1 MSLHF
6 FSHVDGLSGAP
17 ILCIGF
23 PNSHN
28 FKLNR
33 FYSRCWNPVCEG
45 VDAFCYDW
53 VGENNWLVSPVSLV
67 PRVIRNL
74 VHCKAVGTL
83 IVLEWVS
90 SPFWPVLFG
99 IRSPY
104 HSLVKGIIT
113 YTDVGENVQCSI
125 PGIVIGLF
133 FRLCLRLRQSSF
145 RLIISDGVKSGIGIK
160 WSRSDSSDSD
170 YIELMAPLTTPIFD
184 FHSRKRSYDS
194 ESVATENQPK

>member
-6 FSHVDGLSGAP
+6 FSHVDGLSGAH

-23 PNSHN
+23 PNSYN
-28 FKLNR
+28 FLNR

-45 VDAFCYDW
+45 VDAFCY
-53 VGENNWLVSPVSLV
+53 NWLVSPVSLV

-83 IVLEWVS
+83 IVLAWVS

-99 IRSPY
+99 IGSSY

-170 YIELMAPLTTPIFD
+170 YIELMTPLTTPIFD

-194 ESVATENQPK
+194 DSVATENQPKQHNTTS

>member
-6 FSHVDGLSGAP
+6 FSHVDGLSGAH
-17 ILCIGF
+17 ILSIGF

-28 FKLNR
+28 FLNR
-33 FYSRCWNPVCEG
+33 FYSRCWNPICEG

-53 VGENNWLVSPVSLV
+53 VGDNNWLVSPVSLV

-74 VHCKAVGTL
+74 
-83 IVLEWVS
+83 
-90 SPFWPVLFG
+90 
-99 IRSPY
+99 
-104 HSLVKGIIT
+104 
-113 YTDVGENVQCSI
+113 
-125 PGIVIGLF
+125 GLF

-145 RLIISDGVKSGIGIK
+145 RLIISDGVKSGIRIK
-160 WSRSDSSDSD
+160 WTRSDSSDSD
-170 YIELMAPLTTPIFD
+170 YIELLTPLTTPIFD